1 MVTKKRRVGAE
12 FEEAVFRFAK
22 SLDPHAQVLFNYS
35 VPDRDTGE
43 PRQCD
48 VWINAKFGGH
58 WPLSIL
64 VSCKD
69 HKRKLH
75 SGDIGTFRDEVRS
88 TGASTGV
95 IYSRAGFSEPALRKA
110 QASGFPCCRI
120 YQHEPADIPGAF
132 YFEQYAC
139 SPQIGL
145 DLIEVFPNHAPMTW
159 GDIFSIKHEDGA
171 VLDLICKVI
180 ADAERGALDEPGK
193 STASFPADWAM
204 DIQLSADTS
213 TDSIKIRV
221 FGHWKKY
228 RARLEATLFD
238 GSYCLTDKSF
248 QGTQH
253 GPWID
258 TQSAHP
264 GEAWT
269 EIENA
274 DFSLPANRM
283 IAVLYHGD
291 LKEALHEQLGPK
303 SATPIGA
310 PRPGR

>member
-1 MVTKKRRVGAE
+1 MNMVIKKRRVGSE
-12 FEEAVFRFAK
+12 FEEAVFKFAK
-22 SLDPHAQVLFNYS
+22 SLDPQAEVLFNHS

-95 IYSRAGFSEPALRKA
+95 IYSRAGFTRPALLKA
-110 QASGFPCCRI
+110 QTSGFPCCRI
-120 YQHEPADIPGAF
+120 YQHEPADIPASI
-132 YFEQYAC
+132 YFEQFAC
-139 SPQIGL
+139 STQIAL
-145 DLIEVFPNHAPMTW
+145 AIIEMVPDDTSIIW
-159 GDIFSIKHEDGA
+159 DDIFSINHEDGT

-180 ADAERGALDEPGK
+180 ADAERNALDK
-193 STASFPADWAM
+193 IKITASFPPDWAM
-204 DIQLSADTS
+204 DLQLSDDKS
-213 TDSIKIRV
+213 SDSIKIRV

-228 RARLEATLFD
+228 KARMEATLLD
-238 GSYCLTDKSF
+238 GSYCLSNKSF
-248 QGTQH
+248 QGTQF
-253 GPWID
+253 GTWID

-269 EIENA
+269 EIKDA
-274 DFSLPANRM
+274 DFSMPTNRV
-283 IAVLYHGD
+283 IAILYQGKAKD
-291 LKEALHEQLGPK
+291 ALQEQLGPK
-303 SATPIGA
+303 SAHPKL
-310 PRPGR
+310 GRA

>member
-1 MVTKKRRVGAE
+1 MLKKKRRVGSE
-12 FEEAVFRFAK
+12 FEEAVFKFAK
-22 SLDPHAQVLFNYS
+22 SLDPNAQVLFNHS

-95 IYSRAGFSEPALRKA
+95 IYSRSGFTEPAFRKA
-110 QASGFPCCRI
+110 KASGFPCCRI
-120 YQHEPADIPGAF
+120 YQREPADIPGTF
-132 YFEQYAC
+132 YFEQFAC
-139 SPQIGL
+139 STQIAL
-145 DLIEVFPNHAPMTW
+145 DLIEAIPDEPSITW
-159 GDIFSIKHEDGA
+159 GDIFAIKHKGST
-171 VLDLICKVI
+171 VLDLICEVI
-180 ADAERGALDEPGK
+180 ANAEQSALDQVK
-193 STASFPADWAM
+193 ATASFPPDWAM
-204 DIQLSADTS
+204 EIQLSAEDS
-213 TDSIKIRV
+213 SDSIKIRI

-228 RARLEATLFD
+228 KARMEATLLD
-238 GSYCLTDKSF
+238 GSYCLTNNSF
-248 QGTQH
+248 QGTQY
-253 GPWID
+253 GAWID

-269 EIENA
+269 EIEGT
-274 DFSLPANRM
+274 DFSLPTNRM
-283 IAVLYHGD
+283 LAILYQGNAKEVLQ
-291 LKEALHEQLGPK
+291 EQLAPK
-303 SATPIGA
+303 LVHEEL
-310 PRPGR
+310 RRV

>member
-1 MVTKKRRVGAE
+1 MIKKKRRVGSE
-12 FEEAVFRFAK
+12 FEEAVFRFVK
-22 SLDPHAQVLFNYS
+22 SLDPHAEVLLNHS

-58 WPLSIL
+58 LPLSIL

-88 TGASTGV
+88 TGASAGV
-95 IYSRAGFSEPALRKA
+95 IYSRAGFTEPALRKA
-110 QASGFPCCRI
+110 QANGYPCCRI

-132 YFEQYAC
+132 YFEQFAC
-139 SPQIGL
+139 STQIGL
-145 DLIEVFPNHAPMTW
+145 DLIELIPDSTSITW
-159 GDIFSIKHEDGA
+159 GDIFSIKHKEGT

-180 ADAERGALDEPGK
+180 ADAEENALGQTK
-193 STASFPADWAM
+193 NTASFPTDWAM
-204 DIQLSADTS
+204 EIQLSDNKSGNT
-213 TDSIKIRV
+213 IKIRV

-228 RARLEATLFD
+228 KARMEATLLD

-248 QGTQH
+248 QGTQY
-253 GPWID
+253 GASID

-269 EIENA
+269 EIQDAE
-274 DFSLPANRM
+274 FLLPANRI
-283 IAVLYHGD
+283 IAIMYHGNV
-291 LKEALHEQLGPK
+291 KKALQEQFSSK
-303 SATPIGA
+303 SPYNSTVGK
-310 PRPGR
+310 